1 MEEIQPAPDEGT
13 VVYPITFK
21 VLYIQ
26 TVVGLGSS
34 EPSTLLGIY
43 IYICI
48 IAIDFIIH
56 ILLCNLDVNSY
67 LTD

>member
-43 IYICI
+43 IYMYNSHR
-48 IAIDFIIH
+48 FY
-56 ILLCNLDVNSY
+56 NSY
-67 LTD
+67 PSVQLGCE